1 MREQSFQ
8 TKVSNYLKRKGC
20 YVIKINQDAKSKT
33 GDPDLVAFKQGWW
46 GWLEVKKSKNEKRQP
61 LQPEKIKWANENSY
75 GRIVW
80 PEIWPEVQKELED
93 LLRD

>member
-33 GDPDLVAFKQGWW
+33 GDPDLIAFKEGWW
-46 GWLEVKKSKNEKRQP
+46 GWFEVKKNRTAPCRP
-61 LQPEKIKWANENSY
+61 LQPEKIKWAAQNSY
-75 GRIVW
+75 GAIIY
-80 PEIWPEVQKELED
+80 PENFDKVKSELEEI
-93 LLRD
+93 LK

>member
-33 GDPDLVAFKQGWW
+33 GDPDLVAFKEGWW
-46 GWLEVKKSKNEKRQP
+46 GWFEVKKSKNAKCRP

-75 GRIVW
+75 GVIVY
-80 PEIWPEVQKELED
+80 PENFNEVKKELEKM
-93 LLRD
+93 L